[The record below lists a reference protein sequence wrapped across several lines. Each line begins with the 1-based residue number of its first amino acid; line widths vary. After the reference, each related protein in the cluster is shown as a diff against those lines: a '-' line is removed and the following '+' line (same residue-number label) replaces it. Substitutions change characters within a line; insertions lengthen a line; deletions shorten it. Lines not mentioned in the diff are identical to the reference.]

1 MRQTAIR
8 ILRGYVVKILVIDD
22 DPMIGQLLNLM
33 AIKNGQQCNFVLSVA
48 EGMEYLQSN
57 QVDVIFLDVLLP
69 DGNGIN
75 SIPEL
80 LNISPESPIVMLTGE
95 SGTEYIE
102 KAFKAGATDYL
113 IKPVNMERFT
123 KVVSSLMQLKQ
134 YNHVEAVAREEIIGE
149 SPKILQCIDKVAQA
163 ASGDVNA
170 LIEGET
176 GTGKELFAKAIH
188 SNSRR
193 RNGQYIIV
201 DCTNLPVN
209 LAESL
214 LFGHERGS
222 FTGAEKAKK
231 GLFELAHNGTI
242 FLDEIGDLDLSI
254 QKSLLRVLQEKK
266 FRPLSTSYEVESDF
280 RLVAATNRDLEAMV
294 EQGTFRKD
302 LYFRL
307 QAFVINLPPLRE
319 REGDIPRL
327 VEHYL
332 KIICEEKGVK
342 PLEIGTDF
350 LAALEAYDWPGNVRE
365 LVNVLQ
371 LSIHKAMFEDQL
383 TFYHL
388 PQQLRMS
395 KVVQDVSNV
404 ANASRPPAETNHCF
418 SLPLQRPDGSLPLL
432 KEVRRETIHAMEEN
446 YLNQLVLL
454 SDSSA
459 KTACKLSGLSR
470 ARLYEL
476 LNKHNLALRN

>member
-1 MRQTAIR
+1 
-8 ILRGYVVKILVIDD
+8 
-22 DPMIGQLLNLM
+22 MIGQLLQLM
-33 AIKNGQQCNFVLSVA
+33 AIKDGQHCDVALSVA
-48 EGMEYLQSN
+48 EGLEALQREPA
-57 QVDVIFLDVLLP
+57 DIIFLDVLLP
-69 DGNGIN
+69 EGNGIN
-75 SIPEL
+75 SIPLL
-80 LNISPESPIVMLTGE
+80 LNTSPESVIVMLTGE
-95 SGTEYIE
+95 ASTKYIE
-102 KAFKAGATDYL
+102 EAFNAGATDYL
-113 IKPVNMERFT
+113 IKPVNMDKFS
-123 KVVSSLMQLKQ
+123 KVVNSLMQIKQ
-134 YNHVEAVAREEIIGE
+134 KSSSQQQISRDEIIGD
-149 SPKILQCIDKVAQA
+149 SAKIKHCIDKVAQA
-163 ASGDVNA
+163 ASGDANV

-193 RNGQYIIV
+193 AKNKYIIV

-214 LFGHERGS
+214 LFGHDRGS
-222 FTGAEKAKK
+222 FTGADKAKK

-242 FLDEIGDLDLSI
+242 FLDEIGDLDMTI

-280 RLVAATNRDLEAMV
+280 RLVAATNRDLQAMV
-294 EQGTFRKD
+294 HQGTFRKD

-307 QAFVINLPPLRE
+307 QAFVIGLPALRE
-319 REGDIPRL
+319 REGDIERL

-332 KIICEEKGVK
+332 KIICDEKEMPPLGVG
-342 PLEIGTDF
+342 EDF
-350 LAALEAYDWPGNVRE
+350 MAALNGYDWPGNVRE

-371 LSIHKAMFEDQL
+371 ISVHKAMFEDCL

-395 KVVQDVSNV
+395 KVVQDVEV
-404 ANASRPPAETNHCF
+404 GNASEIQPPPPGGYSMNV
-418 SLPLQRPDGSLPLL
+418 PLQMANGSLPPL
-432 KEVRRETIHAMEEN
+432 KEVRKMTIHAMEEN
-446 YLNQLVLL
+446 YLSQLVLL

-459 KTACKLSGLSR
+459 KIACKLSGLSR

-476 LNKHNLALRN
+476 LNKHNLALRSN

>member
-1 MRQTAIR
+1 M
-8 ILRGYVVKILVIDD
+8 VKILVIDD

-33 AIKNGQQCNFVLSVA
+33 AVKNGQQCDFVLSVA
-48 EGMEYLQSN
+48 DGIDYLQVN

-80 LNISPESPIVMLTGE
+80 LNISPDSPIVMLTGE
-95 SGTEYIE
+95 SGTEHIE
-102 KAFKAGATDYL
+102 NAFRAGATDYL
-113 IKPVNMERFT
+113 IKPVNIERFS

-134 YNHVEAVAREEIIGE
+134 HNHTEEIAREEIIGE
-149 SPKILQCIDKVAQA
+149 SPKILQCIEKVAQA
-163 ASGDVNA
+163 ASGDANA

-193 RNGQYIIV
+193 ANNKYIIV
-201 DCTNLPVN
+201 DCTNLPVS

-280 RLVAATNRDLEAMV
+280 RLVAATNRDLQTMV
-294 EQGTFRKD
+294 DQGTFRKD

-307 QAFVINLPPLRE
+307 QAFVISLPPLRE

-327 VEHYL
+327 VDHYL
-332 KIICEEKGVK
+332 KIICEEKGIK
-342 PLEIGTDF
+342 SLEIGTDF
-350 LAALEAYDWPGNVRE
+350 MAALEAYDWPGNVRE

-371 LSIHKAMFEDQL
+371 LSVHKAMFEEQL

-395 KVVQDVSNV
+395 KVVQDVSND
-404 ANASRPPAETNHCF
+404 ASSSRAPSNSNHCF
-418 SLPLQRPDGSLPLL
+418 TLPLQRSDGSLPML
-432 KEVRRETIHAMEEN
+432 KEVRRKTIHAMEEN
-446 YLNQLVLL
+446 YLSQLLLL

-459 KTACKLSGLSR
+459 KMACKLSGLSR